1 MIDNTIKKNPGL
13 HEKVN
18 SKLMNTRVEFV
29 CNPDE
34 KIDILITDTAD
45 SVQMLTTDTV
55 INFKEIKQ
63 LKDGELLKLFDKTGC
78 EKDA

>member
-1 MIDNTIKKNPGL
+1 
-13 HEKVN
+13 
-18 SKLMNTRVEFV
+18 MNTRVEFV